1 MKLDKF
7 SGGNRSQNLQ
17 AKIEPHT
24 TIKMNCKGENTMTI
38 KKLIQACLNDFHKII
53 IHEIT
58 VTDTYG
64 YDPEED
70 IELIGE
76 YTKLTDI
83 PADILEKEVE
93 YFYIGNDEIII
104 DF

>member
-1 MKLDKF
+1 
-7 SGGNRSQNLQ
+7 
-17 AKIEPHT
+17 
-24 TIKMNCKGENTMTI
+24 MTI
-38 KKLIQACLNDFHKII
+38 KKLIQACTNDFHKII

-58 VTDTYG
+58 ASGTCG

-76 YTKLTDI
+76 YTKLTEI